1 MAEGII
7 TPNIQLSE
15 FALKLRRYRHEN
27 DLSSVQVC
35 KQLKVSIE
43 RLGLLELGRASP
55 TILEII
61 RLNRLI
67 AKQKTA
73 STK

>member
-1 MAEGII
+1 MPEWGIA
-7 TPNIQLSE
+7 PNIQLSE
-15 FALKLRRYRHEN
+15 FALKLRQYRHQN
-27 DLSSVQVC
+27 RLSFDEIAAR
-35 KQLKVSIE
+35 LWVSAQRIFE
-43 RLGLLELGRASP
+43 LEMDYAKP
-55 TILEII
+55 NFFEKW

>member
-1 MAEGII
+1 MEANF

-15 FALKLRRYRHEN
+15 FALKLRRYRRDNGFTPGE
-27 DLSSVQVC
+27 VRR
-35 KQLKVSIE
+35 QLGVSLE
-43 RLGLLELGRASP
+43 RLGMLELDRAKP
-55 TILEII
+55 TSIEKW

-73 STK
+73 SPK

>member
-1 MAEGII
+1 MGVSTF

-15 FALKLRRYRHEN
+15 FALKLRRYRVEN

-35 KQLKVSIE
+35 KQLGMSLE
-43 RLGLLELGRASP
+43 RLGLLELDRSTP
-55 TILEII
+55 TIIEKW

>member
-1 MAEGII
+1 MEANF

-15 FALKLRRYRHEN
+15 FALSLRKYRQRNGLTPCEAAT
-27 DLSSVQVC
+27 
-35 KQLKVSIE
+35 
-43 RLGLLELGRASP
+43 RLGISEERIFALEVDNAMP
-55 TILEII
+55 TFLEKW

-73 STK
+73 SPK

>member
-1 MAEGII
+1 MTPTF

-15 FALKLRRYRHEN
+15 FALKLRRYRVEN

-35 KQLKVSIE
+35 KQLGMSLE
-43 RLGLLELGRASP
+43 RLGLLELDRSTP
-55 TILEII
+55 TIIEKW